1 MTTNEPEQPPD
12 GQVARPDATVAD
24 STLVD
29 PTVADPTPVDPA
41 PVDPTLQ
48 APVADGATTQAD
60 GAWVPPAGGP
70 GGAPAGARGPLV
82 ISAEELASPT
92 VDARANA
99 MRQANAPQL
108 VRAVGPPPQRSS
120 RLRSVLPLVLAG
132 LVGGLLGWAASEL
145 IAQPYAFER
154 AMADCF
160 ENFDP
165 TNDACN
171 YEPWYGRSET
181 KSAIAF
187 IAPFA
192 IVVGM
197 LIAGWDGISSR
208 SPAKFLSLAG
218 RALPLLAVAG
228 VLGGWLSQEY
238 YSSAIEDATSVD
250 DLHFPRGVAW
260 AIAMTGIGLA
270 VGAASRSGKRAVN
283 GALGGAIGGFVGGF
297 VFDYIDLSDTD
308 GLPNRVVGL
317 VLTGLVVGTSI
328 GLVETARRQHWLEIV
343 SGGMAGK
350 QFILYH
356 DLTTIGS
363 GHDCHVTLIKD
374 QGIGAQHAFLERQ
387 GDGLVARSVNPA
399 APLSVNGVATVEA
412 RLAEGD
418 LMQMGST
425 VLRYRAKAAAM
436 PTGMPGFPAGGTPPG
451 AAGGAPP
458 MAGPPHAAGPP
469 SGW

>member
-1 MTTNEPEQPPD
+1 MTTDEPERTPGRPGD
-12 GQVARPDATVAD
+12 GHDATSPGGD
-24 STLVD
+24 ETLVD
-29 PTVADPTPVDPA
+29 PTLGAPTIADATIADPTPVDRTLAAPGVDA
-41 PVDPTLQ
+41 PVP
-48 APVADGATTQAD
+48 PGAAR
-60 GAWVPPAGGP
+60 
-70 GGAPAGARGPLV
+70 AGAGGPLV

-99 MRQANAPQL
+99 MRQATAPQL
-108 VRAVGPPPQRSS
+108 VRPVGTPPRSS

-132 LVGGLLGWAASEL
+132 LVGGLLGWGVSEL
-145 IAQPYAFER
+145 VSQSASFER
-154 AMADCF
+154 AMVDCF

-165 TNDACN
+165 TSDACN
-171 YEPWYGRSET
+171 YEPWYGMSQT
-181 KSAIAF
+181 KAAIAF

-197 LIAGWDGISSR
+197 LIAGWDGVSSR

-238 YSSAIEDATSVD
+238 YSSAIEDARSVD

-260 AIAMTGIGLA
+260 AIAMTGIGVA

-283 GALGGAIGGFVGGF
+283 GALGGAIGGFIGGF

-317 VLTGLVVGTSI
+317 MLTGLVVGTSI

-374 QGIGAQHAFLERQ
+374 QGIGAQHAFLERR
-387 GDGLVARSVNPA
+387 GDALVVRSVNPA
-399 APLSVNGVATVEA
+399 APVSVNGVTTVEA

-418 LMQMGST
+418 LVQLGST
-425 VLRYRAKAAAM
+425 VLRYRAKAATM
-436 PTGMPGFPAGGTPPG
+436 PTGMPAFPAG
-451 AAGGAPP
+451 AG
-458 MAGPPHAAGPP
+458 AGPPAGPPPAAGPP
-469 SGW
+469 SG